1 MTEQEARTKD
11 STIDDLFSLACK
23 YADEATKAESRV
35 AELEKQINIEQLK
48 NKGSL
53 ANNLC
58 PDHRDKQTFKPCL
71 ACTID
76 ALEKQVDNLTTTK
89 ESLKMQIEDMACC
102 GNCKNYGYT
111 EKYCPHKEEM
121 FAKEYYDCWQSDS
134 LTRSERV

>member
-35 AELEKQINIEQLK
+35 AELEKQVEDLK
-48 NKGSL
+48 
-53 ANNLC
+53 
-58 PDHRDKQTFKPCL
+58 
-71 ACTID
+71 
-76 ALEKQVDNLTTTK
+76 
-89 ESLKMQIEDMACC
+89 CC

-121 FAKEYYDCWQSDS
+121 FAKEYYDCWQSDG
-134 LTRSERV
+134 LKRSERV